1 MAGITTIFLLSLLI
15 HVRGQQQQDGCD
27 NPCDVHA
34 IRTCN
39 VQQCRELIKSTD
51 RSFGCKQAARLSV
64 ISNKSRGR
72 LPLTNIDCDC
82 STGNWYGS
90 IDHATFVIPAEFEVQ
105 CVPNPRFTG
114 DVDMAWYTVD
124 IVITAAMGIIILVA
138 IVIRPKQALA
148 PQQERATAKEKQGG
162 LLRPFR
168 HGGRQTTG
176 ADSNRGSARAPVP
189 PPPVTVTGAEST
201 TEADGTTTGMT
212 TTGGTSTDEAAAGA
226 AAAAAD
232 VVPLIPVVK
241 TPSKET
247 LSKERMSEPRNNNN
261 NNKSPGRGAT
271 VAAATP
277 TKQQQQ
283 QQRNSD
289 RRKARENPAEQGA
302 YGRLRQRIEDR
313 KIARETARQQE
324 KNFLEYRK
332 IMILYEY
339 KPTTKALAKPADD
352 YFPKRKF
359 SFKDMAFGARKSY
372 FLSLRPNSKFANWH
386 GKKKEQEQM
395 EQEKVLNLRTKAKT
409 MMVATAAAQEQKAL
423 DEAHAA
429 QKIAA
434 EDAAGMMDDQIRQL
448 DKVAKESVSYGTEPP
463 HKGDEVKGTRAMMP
477 MAKGADGR
485 RTFFWISCEGKDEV
499 TDEDCPID
507 SDKVQEVIDGKL
519 LLKVAEFGRREFN
532 PYDKLDVLRKLN
544 KLCERETYMM
554 SNTLMSV
561 LRLFDMSKQGD
572 GKKDKDKTDKRKDKN
587 ADEGGKARKIT
598 WLETIDEYNGQG
610 CMMRLNGR
618 GVPDSELE
626 KKILP
631 LTLHYR
637 E

>member
-1 MAGITTIFLLSLLI
+1 
-15 HVRGQQQQDGCD
+15 
-27 NPCDVHA
+27 
-34 IRTCN
+34 
-39 VQQCRELIKSTD
+39 
-51 RSFGCKQAARLSV
+51 
-64 ISNKSRGR
+64 
-72 LPLTNIDCDC
+72 
-82 STGNWYGS
+82 
-90 IDHATFVIPAEFEVQ
+90 
-105 CVPNPRFTG
+105 
-114 DVDMAWYTVD
+114 
-124 IVITAAMGIIILVA
+124 MG
-138 IVIRPKQALA
+138 
-148 PQQERATAKEKQGG
+148 
-162 LLRPFR
+162 
-168 HGGRQTTG
+168 GGRK
-176 ADSNRGSARAPVP
+176 SARAPAP

-201 TEADGTTTGMT
+201 TEAEGTTTGMT
-212 TTGGTSTDEAAAGA
+212 TTGGTSTDGA
-226 AAAAAD
+226 AAAAAAAGAVE

-247 LSKERMSEPRNNNN
+247 LSKERMSEPRNNN
-261 NNKSPGRGAT
+261 KSPGRGAT
-271 VAAATP
+271 VAASAAAVTP
-277 TKQQQQ
+277 TKQQHQ
-283 QQRNSD
+283 QQRTSD

-485 RTFFWISCEGKDEV
+485 RTFFWISCEGEDEV

-519 LLKVAEFGRREFN
+519 LLKVAEFGRRDFN

-618 GVPDSELE
+618 GIADSELE

-631 LTLHYR
+631 SGQFFFYYDKPSGTEMPVMIELKIGYMTSANERFENEGETYYAVMQTDPDVKVFDSMASLVKHYHTFSDAFTAWRENLKPEKDQFLDDHSNRNCKLTRRSYVSVATER
-637 E
+637 QGGKSEK